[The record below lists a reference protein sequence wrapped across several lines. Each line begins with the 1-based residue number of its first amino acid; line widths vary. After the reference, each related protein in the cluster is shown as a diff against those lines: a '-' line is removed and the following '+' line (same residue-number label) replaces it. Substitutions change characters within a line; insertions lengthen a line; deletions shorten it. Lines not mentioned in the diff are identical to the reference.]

1 MNPSLILIHGLKY
14 SGKST
19 IADRLMNDYSY
30 VRVKLADPL
39 KNMLR
44 SLLRDAGIDAVT
56 IERCLEGD
64 LKEVP
69 LEVLCGRTP
78 RHAMMTLGNEWR
90 DLLDNKLWSYIAKG
104 KIKDL
109 LAKGK
114 RVVVDDI
121 RYPFELDILG
131 ELGATRWAVT
141 RGNLHFEPFGED
153 RHPSERP
160 MPVANFNAH
169 LKNDYTTIRELHA
182 HVDGMLPVGPSLL
195 SRVKRTMRLAA

>member
-44 SLLRDAGIDAVT
+44 SLLRDAGIDGVT